1 MLKIVLLW
9 GVCMISVMSVKVDDK
24 TGLGVRVALP
34 DSPPLLLLVAEKGF
48 VTCGFLNVDVAEKLG
63 VAAAVVSGVK
73 SFEDVLNA
81 QVKAAT
87 SKAKALGVSVGM
99 KGADALK
106 CLF

>member
-1 MLKIVLLW
+1 
-9 GVCMISVMSVKVDDK
+9 MISIMSVKVYDK
-24 TGLGVRVALP
+24 TCLGLRVELP
-34 DSPPLLLLVAEKGF
+34 DSPPLLLVVAERGF
-48 VTCGFLNVDVAEKLG
+48 VMCGFLNVEAAEKLD

-81 QVKAAT
+81 NVKATT
-87 SKAKALGVSVGM
+87 SKAEALGVSVGM